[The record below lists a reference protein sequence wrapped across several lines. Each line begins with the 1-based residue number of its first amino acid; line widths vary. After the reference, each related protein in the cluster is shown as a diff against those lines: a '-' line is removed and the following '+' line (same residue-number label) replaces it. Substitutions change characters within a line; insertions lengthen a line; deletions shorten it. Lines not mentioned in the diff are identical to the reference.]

1 MEEEE
6 WHDISCVDILSCH
19 SLTLSLS
26 ISHSLVSGLFVQGA
40 LSAACLTLL
49 NEASLEIENVNT
61 YDIYGDCVTQMCT
74 ASYTDGVGEE
84 ARGGQRR
91 DKVPERE
98 PYVAKSLDAEGK
110 DSQVRLG

>member
-1 MEEEE
+1 
-6 WHDISCVDILSCH
+6 
-19 SLTLSLS
+19 
-26 ISHSLVSGLFVQGA
+26 
-40 LSAACLTLL
+40 
-49 NEASLEIENVNT
+49 
-61 YDIYGDCVTQMCT
+61 MCT